1 MFRVW
6 FVVCPPRP
14 TLFSLVSG
22 HKRPAMVV
30 RCPDGATNPALTIRR
45 SSHYLAPGGR
55 PAWPSINAI
64 ARHALDVATR
74 RGTRWLNRLAPSLPV
89 AGAAAELPAVF
100 GDYLAALHE
109 ARTLCLA
116 DMPPGARTVLSVGA
130 SGAWYFDWFARAYG
144 EVDRH
149 IGVEA
154 FLSEPAELPDNVEWV
169 AADLA
174 GPDGVATV
182 DSGSV
187 DLVFSGQNIEHL
199 WPEQVVA
206 LLAESNRVLRPQGWL
221 VVDSPNRNLT
231 EAYRWTM
238 EEHTVE
244 LVPEEAARL
253 LELAGFEVV
262 TMKGLWLCRQDG
274 ELLELQPPG
283 TVVGASEV
291 LERMMKAA
299 RRPADSFVWWA
310 EARKVAEPDVAG
322 LEREVRAVFAD
333 HSKERVGRMRS
344 NEGTPCT
351 LADGRAG
358 VSLEK
363 GSSGYLFFGPYLPL
377 RAGRYELA
385 VELEWADCYDH
396 DRPLGIL
403 EVVARDGPQGEALV
417 LPSGTAGR
425 TVVRYTLDLETLHFG
440 VQARLR
446 STGTARLSA
455 PLSLSVAPDPY
466 QSR

>member
-1 MFRVW
+1 MADQ
-6 FVVCPPRP
+6 
-14 TLFSLVSG
+14 T
-22 HKRPAMVV
+22 
-30 RCPDGATNPALTIRR
+30 
-45 SSHYLAPGGR
+45 
-55 PAWPSINAI
+55 WPSVNTI
-64 ARHALDVATR
+64 ARHALEATTH
-74 RGTRWLNRLAPSLPV
+74 RGRRWLNRPAPSLPV
-89 AGAAAELPAVF
+89 AGAELPAVF

-109 ARTLCLA
+109 SRTFCLG

-130 SGAWYFDWFARAYG
+130 SGAWYFNWFARAYG
-144 EVDRH
+144 DVDRH

-154 FLSEPAELPDNVEWV
+154 FLPRPAELPENVEWV

-174 GPDGVATV
+174 GPDGVAAV
-182 DSGSV
+182 ASGSV

-206 LLAESNRVLRPQGWL
+206 LLAESSRVLRPEGWL

-244 LVPEEAARL
+244 LAPEEATRL

-262 TMKGLWLCRQDG
+262 TMKGLWLCRRDG

-283 TVVGASEV
+283 TVAGASEV

-299 RRPADSFVWWA
+299 GRPADSFVWWA

-322 LEREVRAVFAD
+322 LEREVRAIFAD
-333 HSKERVGRMRS
+333 HSEERVGRMQS

-351 LADGRAG
+351 LTDGRAG

-377 RAGRYELA
+377 RAGRYQLA
-385 VELEWADCYDH
+385 VELEWADCHDQ
-396 DRPLGIL
+396 DRPVGVL
-403 EVVARDGPQGEALV
+403 EVVARDGPRGEVLV
-417 LPSGTAGR
+417 LPSGPAGR
-425 TVVRYTLDLETLHFG
+425 TVVRYTLDLEALHFG

-446 STGTARLSA
+446 STGTALLSA

-466 QSR
+466 LYR

>member
-1 MFRVW
+1 VADQ
-6 FVVCPPRP
+6 
-14 TLFSLVSG
+14 T
-22 HKRPAMVV
+22 
-30 RCPDGATNPALTIRR
+30 
-45 SSHYLAPGGR
+45 
-55 PAWPSINAI
+55 WPSIKTI
-64 ARHALDVATR
+64 ARHSLDEAGR
-74 RGTRWLNRLAPSLPV
+74 RSRRWLNGPAPSLPA
-89 AGAAAELPAVF
+89 AGTELPAVF
-100 GDYLAALHE
+100 VDYLAALHE
-109 ARTLCLA
+109 ARTVCLG

-130 SGAWYFDWFARAYG
+130 NGTWYFDWFAQAYG
-144 EVDRH
+144 YVERH

-154 FLSEPAELPDNVEWV
+154 FFPRPDELPENVEWV

-174 GPDGVATV
+174 GQDGVASV

-187 DLVFSGQNIEHL
+187 ELVFCGQNIEHL

-206 LLAESNRVLRPQGWL
+206 LLAESSRVLRPEGWL

-244 LVPEEAARL
+244 LSPEDAARL

-262 TMKGLWLCRQDG
+262 TMKGLWLCRRDG
-274 ELLELQPPG
+274 ELLELQPTG
-283 TVVGASEV
+283 TVAGASEV

-299 RRPADSFVWWA
+299 GRPADSFVWWA
-310 EARKVAEPDVAG
+310 EARKMAEPDVVG
-322 LEREVRAVFAD
+322 LEREVRAIFAD
-333 HSKERVGRMRS
+333 HSEERIGRMLS

-363 GSSGYLFFGPYLPL
+363 GNSGYLFFGPYLPL
-377 RAGRYELA
+377 RAGSYELA
-385 VELEWADCYDH
+385 VELEWADCHDQ
-396 DRPLGIL
+396 DRPVGVL
-403 EVVARDGPQGEALV
+403 EVVARDGPRGEVLV

-425 TVVRYTLDLETLHFG
+425 TVVRYALDLDALHFG

-446 STGTARLSA
+446 STGTALLSA
-455 PLSLSVAPDPY
+455 PLSLSVTPNPY
-466 QSR
+466 Q

>member
-1 MFRVW
+1 
-6 FVVCPPRP
+6 
-14 TLFSLVSG
+14 L
-22 HKRPAMVV
+22 
-30 RCPDGATNPALTIRR
+30 GA
-45 SSHYLAPGGR
+45 
-55 PAWPSINAI
+55 
-64 ARHALDVATR
+64 ATR
-74 RGTRWLNRLAPSLPV
+74 RGRRWLKRPAPSLPATGV
-89 AGAAAELPAVF
+89 ELPSVF

-109 ARTLCLA
+109 VRTFCLG

-130 SGAWYFDWFARAYG
+130 SGAWYFDWFAGAYG
-144 EVDRH
+144 DVERH
-149 IGVEA
+149 IAVEA
-154 FLSEPAELPDNVEWV
+154 FLPRPVELPENVEWL

-182 DSGSV
+182 NSGSV

-206 LLAESNRVLRPQGWL
+206 LLVESSRVLRPEGWL
-221 VVDSPNRNLT
+221 VVDSPNRNVT

-244 LVPEEAARL
+244 LVPEEATRL

-262 TMKGLWLCRQDG
+262 TMKGLWLCRRDG

-283 TVVGASEV
+283 TVAGAREV

-299 RRPADSFVWWA
+299 GRPADSFVWWA

-322 LEREVRAVFAD
+322 LESEVRAIFAD
-333 HSKERVGRMRS
+333 HSEERVGRMQS
-344 NEGTPCT
+344 NEGTPCI

-377 RAGRYELA
+377 RAGSYELT
-385 VELEWADCYDH
+385 VELEWADCRDQ
-396 DRPLGIL
+396 DRPVGVL
-403 EVVARDGPQGEALV
+403 EVVARDGPRGEVLV
-417 LPSGTAGR
+417 LPSGPAGR
-425 TVVRYTLDLETLHFG
+425 TVVRYTLDLEALHFG

-446 STGTARLSA
+446 STGTALLSA

-466 QSR
+466 Q

>member
-1 MFRVW
+1 VADQ
-6 FVVCPPRP
+6 
-14 TLFSLVSG
+14 T
-22 HKRPAMVV
+22 
-30 RCPDGATNPALTIRR
+30 
-45 SSHYLAPGGR
+45 
-55 PAWPSINAI
+55 WPSIKTV
-64 ARHALDVATR
+64 ARHALDTATR
-74 RGTRWLNRLAPSLPV
+74 RGRRWLNPPAPSFPV
-89 AGAAAELPAVF
+89 AEVEVPSVF

-109 ARTLCLA
+109 ARTVCLG
-116 DMPPGARTVLSVGA
+116 DMPPGAHTVLSVGA
-130 SGAWYFDWFARAYG
+130 SGTWYLDWFARSYG
-144 EVDRH
+144 DVERH
-149 IGVEA
+149 IAVEA
-154 FLSEPAELPDNVEWV
+154 FLPQPAELPENVEWV

-206 LLAESNRVLRPQGWL
+206 LLTESSRVLRPGGWL

-231 EAYRWTM
+231 QAYRWTM

-244 LVPEEAARL
+244 LAPEEATHL
-253 LELAGFEVV
+253 LELAGFEIA
-262 TMKGLWLCRQDG
+262 TMKGLWLCRRDG

-283 TVVGASEV
+283 TVAGASEV

-299 RRPADSFVWWA
+299 GRPADSFVWWA
-310 EARKVAEPDVAG
+310 EARKVAEPDVPA
-322 LEREVRAVFAD
+322 LEREVRAIFAD
-333 HSKERVGRMRS
+333 HSEERVGRMMS

-377 RAGRYELA
+377 RPGSYEMA
-385 VELEWADCYDH
+385 VELEWTDCYDQ
-396 DRPLGIL
+396 DGPIGVL
-403 EVVARDGPQGEALV
+403 EVVARDGPRGEVLV
-417 LPSGTAGR
+417 LPSGPAGR
-425 TVVRYTLDLETLHFG
+425 TVVRYALDLEALHFG

-446 STGTARLSA
+446 STGTALLSA
-455 PLSLSVAPDPY
+455 PLSLSVTPDPY
-466 QSR
+466 Q

>member
-1 MFRVW
+1 VAEFDLDGGIVGQPHELRHSRDSS
-6 FVVCPPRP
+6 FPDAA
-14 TLFSLVSG
+14 VS
-22 HKRPAMVV
+22 
-30 RCPDGATNPALTIRR
+30 ATSPGVAGRTW
-45 SSHYLAPGGR
+45 SS
-55 PAWPSINAI
+55 IKTI
-64 ARHALDVATR
+64 ARHAVGAAAR
-74 RGTRWLNRLAPSLPV
+74 RGRRWLNPPAPSLPV
-89 AGAAAELPAVF
+89 PGVEMPFVF
-100 GDYLAALHE
+100 SDYLAALHE
-109 ARTLCLA
+109 ARTVCLG

-130 SGAWYFDWFARAYG
+130 GGGWYFDWFARAYG
-144 EVDRH
+144 DVERH
-149 IGVEA
+149 IAVEA
-154 FLSEPAELPDNVEWV
+154 FFPRPDELPENVEWL

-174 GPDGVATV
+174 GPDGVASV
-182 DSGSV
+182 DSDSV

-206 LLAESNRVLRPQGWL
+206 LLAESNRVLRPGGWL

-244 LVPEEAARL
+244 LAPGEASRL

-262 TMKGLWLCRQDG
+262 TMKGLWLCRRDG
-274 ELLELQPPG
+274 ELLDLQPPG
-283 TVVGASEV
+283 TVAGASEV

-299 RRPADSFVWWA
+299 GRPADSFIWWV
-310 EARKVAEPDVAG
+310 EARKVADPDEAG
-322 LEREVRAVFAD
+322 LESEVRAIFSD
-333 HSKERVGRMRS
+333 HSGERVGRMRS

-385 VELEWADCYDH
+385 VELEWADCH
-396 DRPLGIL
+396 DQDGPVGVL
-403 EVVARDGPQGEALV
+403 EVVARDGPRGEVPV
-417 LPSGTAGR
+417 LPSGPAGR
-425 TVVRYTLDLETLHFG
+425 TVLRYTLDLETLHFG

-446 STGTARLSA
+446 STGTALLSA
-455 PLSLSVAPDPY
+455 PLSLSVTPDPY
-466 QSR
+466 Q

>member
-1 MFRVW
+1 VADQ
-6 FVVCPPRP
+6 
-14 TLFSLVSG
+14 T
-22 HKRPAMVV
+22 
-30 RCPDGATNPALTIRR
+30 
-45 SSHYLAPGGR
+45 
-55 PAWPSINAI
+55 WPSINTI
-64 ARHALDVATR
+64 TRQALNAATR
-74 RGTRWLNRLAPSLPV
+74 RRRHWLNPPASSFPV
-89 AGAAAELPAVF
+89 ADVELPSVF
-100 GDYLAALHE
+100 ADYLAALHE
-109 ARTLCLA
+109 ARTICLG

-130 SGAWYFDWFARAYG
+130 SGAWYFDWFAQAYG
-144 EVDRH
+144 DVERH
-149 IGVEA
+149 IAVEA
-154 FLSEPAELPDNVEWV
+154 FLPQPVELPENVEWL

-206 LLAESNRVLRPQGWL
+206 LLVESNRVLRHEGWL

-244 LVPEEAARL
+244 LTPEEASRL
-253 LELAGFEVV
+253 LELAGFEIV
-262 TMKGLWLCRQDG
+262 TMKGLWLCRRDG

-283 TVVGASEV
+283 TVAGAPEV
-291 LERMMKAA
+291 LERMMKATH
-299 RRPADSFVWWA
+299 RPEDSFIWWA
-310 EARKVAEPDVAG
+310 EARKVAEPNVAG
-322 LEREVRAVFAD
+322 LERDVRAIFGD
-333 HSKERVGRMRS
+333 HSEERVGRMRS

-377 RAGRYELA
+377 RAGSYELA
-385 VELEWADCYDH
+385 VELEWANCH
-396 DRPLGIL
+396 DQDGPVGVL
-403 EVVARDGPQGEALV
+403 EVVTRDGPRGEVLV
-417 LPSGTAGR
+417 RPSGPAGR
-425 TVVRYTLDLETLHFG
+425 TVVRYTLDLEALHFG

-446 STGTARLSA
+446 STGTALLSA
-455 PLSLSVAPDPY
+455 PLSLSVTPDPY
-466 QSR
+466 Q

>member
-1 MFRVW
+1 VADQ
-6 FVVCPPRP
+6 
-14 TLFSLVSG
+14 T
-22 HKRPAMVV
+22 
-30 RCPDGATNPALTIRR
+30 
-45 SSHYLAPGGR
+45 
-55 PAWPSINAI
+55 WPSINTI
-64 ARHALDVATR
+64 ARHALDAATR
-74 RGTRWLNRLAPSLPV
+74 RGRRWLNRPAPSLPV
-89 AGAAAELPAVF
+89 AGAELPAVF

-109 ARTLCLA
+109 ARTFCLG
-116 DMPPGARTVLSVGA
+116 DMPPGARTVLSMGA
-130 SGAWYFDWFARAYG
+130 SGAYFDWFARAYG
-144 EVDRH
+144 GVERH
-149 IGVEA
+149 IAVEA
-154 FLSEPAELPDNVEWV
+154 FFPRPAELPENVEWV

-206 LLAESNRVLRPQGWL
+206 LLAESSRVLRPKGWL

-244 LVPEEAARL
+244 LAPEEATRL
-253 LELAGFEVV
+253 LELAGFEIV
-262 TMKGLWLCRQDG
+262 TMKGLWLCRRDG

-283 TVVGASEV
+283 TVAGASEV

-299 RRPADSFVWWA
+299 GRPADSFVWWA

-322 LEREVRAVFAD
+322 LEREVRAIFAD
-333 HSKERVGRMRS
+333 HSEERVGRMLS

-377 RAGRYELA
+377 RAGSYELA
-385 VELEWADCYDH
+385 VELEWADCH
-396 DRPLGIL
+396 DQDCPVGVL
-403 EVVARDGPQGEALV
+403 EVVARDGPRGEVLV
-417 LPSGTAGR
+417 LPSGPAGR
-425 TVVRYTLDLETLHFG
+425 TVVRYTLDLEALHFG

-446 STGTARLSA
+446 STGTALLSA
-455 PLSLSVAPDPY
+455 PLSLSVTPDPY